1 MNTTEWLILVV
12 AALILIAGV
21 YFSFFYKKNDNE
33 QVTMNKDKY
42 QTVISLKIQACER
55 LLLYLERMRFP
66 VLVRRVLAPA
76 MSRSDLHF
84 ALIQN
89 VEDEFEH
96 NLAQRLYVS
105 EGSWHLVKMAK
116 DEVLQSINTSFSE
129 HPEADTAQ
137 MAQLLVSLSNPLIDN
152 AVFNIKKEFNT
163 F

>member
-1 MNTTEWLILVV
+1 MNTTEWVVIVV
-12 AALILIAGV
+12 AALILIAGI

-33 QVTMNKDKY
+33 QLTMSKEKY
-42 QTVISLKIQACER
+42 KTLVSLKIQACER

-66 VLVRRVLAPA
+66 VLVRRVLMPA

-89 VEDEFEH
+89 IEDEFEH

-105 EGSWHLVKMAK
+105 EGSWHFIKMAK
-116 DEVLQSINTSFSE
+116 EEALQSINTAFNE
-129 HPEADTAQ
+129 NPEADTAQ
-137 MAQLLVSLSNPLIDN
+137 MAQILVSLPNTLIDS